1 MSTGHKE
8 FVGPFRLYHL
18 IRVGTTYEIWA
29 VQPLND
35 NTPLGMKWLP
45 PGEKHTRQASNDLK
59 HEFNVGKT
67 LDHKAIIKTHEF
79 GTGRD
84 GTYLTMELFKTPNLK
99 QQIIEGVARLHYRLE
114 EILSNA
120 ALGLEHMHKQ
130 GWAHRDVKP
139 DNYLVDKE
147 NNVRL
152 IDFTI
157 SRKIRK
163 GISKIFSGKA
173 PVQGT
178 YSYMPPEQIRGKEVD
193 ARADIYSFGCMV
205 YELMTGKLPFTGS
218 SSSELLNKHLK
229 ARPPDL
235 SVLQKNIQP
244 DFGKLVHRMLA
255 KDPNDRPDSLM
266 EFYREL
272 KAGRCFHI
280 KPKPPLSAEEEAA
293 KKSEEDGL
301 K

>member
-1 MSTGHKE
+1 
-8 FVGPFRLYHL
+8 
-18 IRVGTTYEIWA
+18 
-29 VQPLND
+29 
-35 NTPLGMKWLP
+35 
-45 PGEKHTRQASNDLK
+45 
-59 HEFNVGKT
+59 
-67 LDHKAIIKTHEF
+67 
-79 GTGRD
+79 
-84 GTYLTMELFKTPNLK
+84 
-99 QQIIEGVARLHYRLE
+99 
-114 EILSNA
+114 
-120 ALGLEHMHKQ
+120 
-130 GWAHRDVKP
+130 
-139 DNYLVDKE
+139 
-147 NNVRL
+147 
-152 IDFTI
+152 
-157 SRKIRK
+157 
-163 GISKIFSGKA
+163 
-173 PVQGT
+173 
-178 YSYMPPEQIRGKEVD
+178 
-193 ARADIYSFGCMV
+193 MV

-280 KPKPPLSAEEEAA
+280 KPKPPLSTEEEAA